1 MRINLKRNSGSVFIV
16 IMVLTGVIGVTL
28 ASYLHLVSNQNISIM
43 RSMAWN
49 EAVAVSEAGIEEA
62 MAHLN
67 RNRTNRTRD
76 GWTFNATNNSWVMK
90 EKNLGRQKY
99 KTYVEATAEFP
110 NIISEGYVL
119 NPQTGAWMP
128 LPRTVRV
135 STTND
140 AIFAKGLVAKGNIDL
155 SGNGISSDSYDSLNP
170 AYSTGGKYDP
180 TKRRDKGDIATNSSI
195 DDSLNIWNAEV
206 YGKVSTGPGG
216 NLAIQNGKVGDLAF
230 HADPTKTGV
239 QPGYSTDDMNVFFPD
254 VEHPGAGFSPTVGLP
269 SVWVS
274 GPYVI
279 DSVPSMYNYV
289 VPGGNY
295 QLKTGL
301 TLNNKTMVITA
312 PTVLLIEGDF
322 SISGG
327 SSGIT
332 IAPGASLQIYM
343 AGATTSI
350 AGQGIVNKA
359 GRPANFSYWGLPSNT
374 LVKVQGNGDFI
385 GTIYAPSAQLVLG
398 GGGASGDDFMGAAVA
413 GSVKMGGHYKVH
425 YDESLL
431 PFGQRRG
438 YTIVTWNE
446 VAPGTL

>member
-1 MRINLKRNSGSVFIV
+1 MRINFKRNSGSVFIV

-28 ASYLHLVSNQNISIM
+28 ASYLHLVSNQNVSVM

-76 GWTFNATNNSWVMK
+76 GWALLGTNNNWVVK
-90 EKNLGRQKY
+90 EKTIGRQRY
-99 KTYVEATAEFP
+99 KTFVEATAEFP
-110 NIISEGYVL
+110 RIISEGYVV
-119 NPQTGAWMP
+119 NPQTGTWLP
-128 LPRTVRV
+128 SPRTVRV
-135 STTND
+135 ATTND

-155 SGNGISSDSYDSLNP
+155 SGNGIASDSYDSLNN
-170 AYSTGGKYDP
+170 AASTGGLYDAS
-180 TKRRDKGDIATNSSI
+180 KRRDKGDIATNSSI
-195 DDSLNIWNAEV
+195 DDSLNVWNAEV

-216 NLAIQNGKVGDLAF
+216 NVAIQNGTVGSIA
-230 HADPTKTGV
+230 HHNSGV
-239 QPGYSTDDMNVFFPD
+239 GGIEPGYTTDDMNVYFPD
-254 VEHPGAGFSPTVGLP
+254 VDHPGSGFSPAVGLP

-279 DSVPSMYNYV
+279 DSVPTMYNYV

-295 QLKTGL
+295 QLKSGL
-301 TLNNKTMVITA
+301 NLNNKTMVITA
-312 PTVLLIEGDF
+312 PTVLLIEGDI

-343 AGATTSI
+343 TGATTSI
-350 AGQGIVNKA
+350 GGQGIINKA
-359 GRPANFSYWGLPSNT
+359 GRPSNFSYWGLPSNT

-385 GTIYAPSAQLVLG
+385 GTIYAPSAAV
-398 GGGASGDDFMGAAVA
+398 GAWAAVVPVA
-413 GSVKMGGHYKVH
+413 TT
-425 YDESLL
+425 LWA
-431 PFGQRRG
+431 RRWR
-438 YTIVTWNE
+438 VR
-446 VAPGTL
+446 